1 MFIMNDKILEE
12 IKENSLSKDSQESSL
27 QENQANKVNYLIFL
41 MNDEPYAIESNLS
54 REILN
59 DFKVYKLPFVPNYIK
74 GVLNRLGDAYTVL
87 DPMILFSKSEQT
99 SNLFLVCK
107 LPQEKFCFKI
117 TDVLEFFEVDETEIN
132 SLEKINGI
140 DYFSSSFLWNG
151 KEVPILNIS
160 SFLQK
165 IRRDL
170 KNE

>member
-1 MFIMNDKILEE
+1 MFGIVRGIVTIGK
-12 IKENSLSKDSQESSL
+12 Q
-27 QENQANKVNYLIFL
+27 
-41 MNDEPYAIESNLS
+41 
-54 REILN
+54 
-59 DFKVYKLPFVPNYIK
+59 
-74 GVLNRLGDAYTVL
+74 
-87 DPMILFSKSEQT
+87 
-99 SNLFLVCK
+99 
-107 LPQEKFCFKI
+107 FCFKI
-117 TDVLEFFEVDETEIN
+117 TDVLEFFEVDEAEIN